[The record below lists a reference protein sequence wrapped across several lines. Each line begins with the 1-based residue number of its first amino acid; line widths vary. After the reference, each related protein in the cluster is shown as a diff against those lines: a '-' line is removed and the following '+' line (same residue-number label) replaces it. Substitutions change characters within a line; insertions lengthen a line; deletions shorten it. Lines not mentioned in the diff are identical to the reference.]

1 MALLKAARVADV
13 PNLDVVA
20 PGLVVEADAAV
31 AVRKGGAGGRF
42 SVIGHRGKGMNALA
56 SADRR
61 LQEVR
66 ENTVRSFNDAA
77 RFPVDYVEFDVQVT
91 KDGCPI
97 IFHDN
102 FILTEEYGNIS
113 QKRVTDLQ
121 LEDFIQYGPQNEQE
135 KIGKPLLR
143 KMKDGRMLNWNV
155 QSEDALCTL
164 QEAFEKVNPRLG
176 FNVELKF
183 DDNLEYQ
190 EEELTRILHAILKAC
205 VIFEYAKDRP
215 ILFSSFQ
222 PDAAQ
227 LMRKLQSTYP
237 VYFLTNGG
245 TEIYTDVRRNSLE
258 EAIKLCLGSG
268 LQGIVSEARGIFRHP
283 AAVPKIKEAN
293 LSLLTYGTLNN
304 VPEAVYMQHLMGV
317 NGVIVDL
324 VPEITEAV
332 SELIAPPEP
341 EPEVE
346 KLNNG
351 QATKGA
357 ATPNFSQRE
366 ISFLLRLIPELVQ

>member
-1 MALLKAARVADV
+1 MAQLKAARVADV
-13 PNLDVVA
+13 PTLDVVA
-20 PGLVVEADAAV
+20 PGLVVAAGGADAA
-31 AVRKGGAGGRF
+31 AAARALGGRF
-42 SVIGHRGKGMNALA
+42 SVVGHRGKGMNALA
-56 SADRR
+56 SPDRR

-66 ENTVRSFNDAA
+66 ENTVRSFNAAA

-102 FILTEEYGNIS
+102 FIYTEEDGKIS

-121 LEDFIQYGPQNEQE
+121 LEDFVQYGQQNEQG
-135 KIGKPLLR
+135 KIGKPLVR

-183 DDNLEYQ
+183 DDDLEYE
-190 EEELTRILHAILKAC
+190 EEELTRILQAILKM
-205 VIFEYAKDRP
+205 VVEYAKDRP

-227 LMRKLQSTYP
+227 LMRKLQSKYP

-283 AAVPKIKEAN
+283 AAIPKIKEAN

-332 SELIAPPEP
+332 SELIALPEP
-341 EPEVE
+341 DPEVE
-346 KLNNG
+346 NLNNN
-351 QATKGA
+351 QAAKGA

>member
-13 PNLDVVA
+13 PTLDVVVA
-20 PGLVVEADAAV
+20 PGLVAVAKARSAAAV
-31 AVRKGGAGGRF
+31 GGRF

-56 SADRR
+56 SEDPR
-61 LQEVR
+61 LRDVR
-66 ENTVRSFNDAA
+66 ENTVRSFNDAG

-102 FILTEEYGNIS
+102 FIFTQDDGKIS
-113 QKRVTDLQ
+113 QKRVADIQ
-121 LEDFIQYGPQNEQE
+121 LEDFLQYGLQNEQG
-135 KIGKPLLR
+135 KVGKPLLR
-143 KMKDGRMLNWNV
+143 RLKDGRMVNWNV

-164 QEAFEKVNPRLG
+164 EEAFEKVNPRLG

-183 DDNLEYQ
+183 DDSLEYT
-190 EEELTRILHAILKAC
+190 EEELTRILQAILK
-205 VIFEYAKDRP
+205 VVFEYAKDRP

-227 LMRKLQSTYP
+227 LMRKLQGTYP

-245 TEIYTDVRRNSLE
+245 TELYADVRRNSLE
-258 EAIKLCLGSG
+258 EAVKLCLAGG

-332 SELIAPPEP
+332 SELIALPLPEP
-341 EPEVE
+341 DLEVGS
-346 KLNNG
+346 LSN
-351 QATKGA
+351 QAAARGA
-357 ATPNFSQRE
+357 TTPNFSQRE